1 MIILNDD
8 KVTEMIQ
15 EIKLICN
22 RCGYLMPSID
32 ELHGNWEQRTI
43 LNNKITSASFTLRGD
58 CISSSKEIKCKHCGL
73 AGSIKIYPIP
83 SINTTSNSK
92 VFLTSFHQQKNT
104 NKNYNRAEIDANT
117 AKEIENNL
125 AFLEEKK
132 AEIVGAIQKH
142 NNPDLMQRLKS
153 FLFKNKE
160 DINHNLSLLEKN
172 KSEVEDKIESVKKE
186 IRRKAQNKEKT
197 NSEKA
202 KREVKKSE
210 KSNPL
215 DLKDKIYT
223 VPEFAAIIR
232 RKFDSYPDL
241 PDAILVENILKK
253 FPMYSDKISN
263 QEVEQSEEDKQREL
277 KAKEHPLRLSESNE
291 KLIHQLF
298 IDSQDNMQNEDYSNA
313 IKSLSKIIKIAEK
326 QRDLSEEDPKPI
338 IGYTPADQSYVFN
351 IVDLYYLRAS
361 AKFASGNKDALND
374 FNSAL
379 SINPD
384 HTEALYNRAVFYNN
398 ENNDQEN
405 ALKDI
410 QKCLSLKPD
419 DKDFIKFHNDLINS
433 DDEKMSE
440 NEFLRIQKL
449 YNDSFFHFSPI
460 NYLSEDDA
468 PKEQAIITSHFNT
481 EFNNY
486 YNTEDGVVWDKIKDG
501 YVTMSPSDELIS
513 DIVALSNYHKNKICD
528 LIIDIICAN
537 GEIQRNDMMRLFL
550 FLQNSGAS
558 IDEVP
563 LRDKWENKIGY
574 FPDVRDWDEN
584 EPIKL

>member
-1 MIILNDD
+1 MGFFDFLNSE
-8 KVTEMIQ
+8 K
-15 EIKLICN
+15 
-22 RCGYLMPSID
+22 R
-32 ELHGNWEQRTI
+32 
-43 LNNKITSASFTLRGD
+43 
-58 CISSSKEIKCKHCGL
+58 
-73 AGSIKIYPIP
+73 
-83 SINTTSNSK
+83 
-92 VFLTSFHQQKNT
+92 
-104 NKNYNRAEIDANT
+104 
-117 AKEIENNL
+117 
-125 AFLEEKK
+125 EEKRK
-132 AEIVGAIQKH
+132 QKLAEKYGFA
-142 NNPDLMQRLKS
+142 NY
-153 FLFKNKE
+153 E
-160 DINHNLSLLEKN
+160 DYI
-172 KSEVEDKIESVKKE
+172 
-186 IRRKAQNKEKT
+186 KAQNKEKKKT
-197 NSEKA
+197 SKAKKEVKNSEK
-202 KREVKKSE
+202 K
-210 KSNPL
+210 NPL
-215 DLKDKIYT
+215 DLKDKTYT
-223 VPEFAAIIR
+223 VPEFASIIR
-232 RKFDSYPDL
+232 EKFDSYHDL
-241 PDAILVENILKK
+241 PDAILVESILKK
-253 FPMYSDKISN
+253 FPMYSDNISN

-277 KAKEHPLRLSESNE
+277 KAKEHPLKLSESDE
-291 KLIHQLF
+291 TLIHQLF

-326 QRDLSEEDPKPI
+326 QRDLSDEDPKPI

-433 DDEKMSE
+433 DDEKISE

-468 PKEQAIITSHFNT
+468 QKEQAIITSHFNT

-574 FPDVRDWDEN
+574 FPDVREWDEDK
-584 EPIKL
+584 PIKL